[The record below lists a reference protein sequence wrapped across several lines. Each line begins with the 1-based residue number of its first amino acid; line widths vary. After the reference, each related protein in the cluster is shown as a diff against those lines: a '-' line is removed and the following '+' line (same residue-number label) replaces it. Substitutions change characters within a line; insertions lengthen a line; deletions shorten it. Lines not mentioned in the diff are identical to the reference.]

1 MAFVPLGSASSLDG
15 NIHAW
20 RDEAS
25 GKSIARGVPASRAE
39 RNYLAEAMRLRRAVW
54 DPLAPHVAGAS
65 RVFVVPDGLL
75 NLVNLSSLPD
85 GDGYLAE
92 RPAIIHYLT
101 TERDLLVT
109 DRDAGAPGGLL
120 TVGGAAFDEGT
131 STPVTTEARRGL
143 PVPGSDSFREPAG
156 IAQRSR

>member
-1 MAFVPLGSASSLDG
+1 M
-15 NIHAW
+15 
-20 RDEAS
+20 
-25 GKSIARGVPASRAE
+25 
-39 RNYLAEAMRLRRAVW
+39 
-54 DPLAPHVAGAS
+54 
-65 RVFVVPDGLL
+65 PDGLL

-120 TVGGAAFDEGT
+120 TVGGAAFDERHLDSGDDRGA
-131 STPVTTEARRGL
+131 ARRGL